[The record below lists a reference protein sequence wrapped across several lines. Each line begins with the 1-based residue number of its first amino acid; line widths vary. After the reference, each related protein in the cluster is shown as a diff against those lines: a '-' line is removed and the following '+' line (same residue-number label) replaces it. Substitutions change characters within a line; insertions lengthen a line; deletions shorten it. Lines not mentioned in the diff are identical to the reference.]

1 MGGHGDA
8 EVEKGPK
15 KMVNGDSPD
24 CIFCKI
30 VAGDIPSDR
39 VYEDDQVVAFRD
51 LNPQAPVHVL
61 VVPRKHIA
69 SLNEVDPGD
78 RALLGHLLLT
88 TQTLAGRLGVDSG
101 YRVVN
106 NCGASAGQSVFHI
119 HFHLLGG
126 RPMSWPPG

>member
-1 MGGHGDA
+1 MPND
-8 EVEKGPK
+8 ESVE
-15 KMVNGDSPD
+15 

-30 VAGDIPSDR
+30 VAGEIPSEK
-39 VYEDDQVVAFRD
+39 VHEDDDVIAFRD

-69 SLNEVDPGD
+69 SLNEADAGD
-78 RALLGHLLLT
+78 RAVLGQLLLT
-88 TQTLAGRLGVDSG
+88 VQKLAGRLGVGSG

-119 HFHLLGG
+119 HLHVLGG
-126 RPMSWPPG
+126 RSMGWPPG